1 MTSLNGIFDNG
12 VLGMTAQSS
21 AFGSISNNIANMDTV
36 GYKRS
41 NTVFQTLL
49 GEKDGT
55 TAPNNA
61 TKTPGTPSSQNGVT
75 SFTQQLV
82 SMPGS
87 IQETGNDFDLA
98 LPGNGMFV
106 FQSIPAAT
114 STGTTTTTTSG
125 PVYGRAGNLQEVVP
139 TTAAGTA
146 GLTVNGVSLVA
157 NAAYLANQNGQL
169 LLGVPLTAGQTQTT
183 LTANTTLVPIQVSN
197 SAPFPGEATSTAALQ
212 AVIPAVG
219 ATSVSTPIYYYD
231 SNGNQVPMTLTWS
244 NPVATPGAGVTW
256 TLKVTPGSSSTPA
269 LTTQASF
276 DSQGNSTTS
285 NVSITSTD
293 NGTTTSFNLDLS
305 KVQMLGNAPS
315 NTTNGQAL
323 AVNTNYTQNG
333 LPSGTFQG
341 VKINSD
347 GTVVGQ
353 YSNGATQALYQ
364 IPLAQFASPD
374 NLQVLA
380 GGVYAPTQAS
390 GAATLALPGQGAS
403 PIDVGAVEE
412 SNVDLSSEFTSMIL
426 TQQAY
431 NSSSQV
437 VQAANQ
443 MTVTTENLIT

>member
-12 VLGMTAQSS
+12 VLGMIAQSNAMGTVS
-21 AFGSISNNIANMDTV
+21 DNIANIDTV

-49 GEKDGT
+49 GEQDGT
-55 TAPNNA
+55 TAPNDA
-61 TKTPGTPSSQNGVT
+61 TKTPGTASNQNGVT

-82 SMPGS
+82 SVAGS

-106 FQSIPAAT
+106 FQSIPAAN
-114 STGTTTTTTSG
+114 SSGTTTTTTAG

-169 LLGVPLTAGQTQTT
+169 LLGAPVAQGQTQATLNGTT
-183 LTANTTLVPIQVSN
+183 NLVPIQVSN
-197 SAPFPGEATSTAALQ
+197 AAPFPGAPTTSATLT

-219 ATSVSTPIYYYD
+219 ANTVSTPVDYVD
-231 SNGNQVPMTLTWS
+231 STGAQQPLTLTWS
-244 NPVATPGAGVTW
+244 NPVRTPGAGVSW
-256 TLKVTPGSSSTPA
+256 TLTVTDANGNTVGSPS
-269 LTTQASF
+269 QFSF
-276 DSQGNSTTS
+276 DSQGNA
-285 NVSITSTD
+285 
-293 NGTTTSFNLDLS
+293 TTTSIPITANGTSFTVDTTG
-305 KVQMLGNAPS
+305 VQMLGSAQGNS
-315 NTTNGQAL
+315 STGQAL
-323 AVNTNYTQNG
+323 AVNTSYNQNG
-333 LPSGTFQG
+333 LPSGTFDG
-341 VKINSD
+341 VQINSD

-353 YSNGATQALYQ
+353 YSSGATQVLYQ

-380 GGVYAPTQAS
+380 GNVYAPTQAS

-403 PIDVGAVEE
+403 TIDVGALEE

-431 NSSSQV
+431 NSSAQV

-443 MTVTTENLIT
+443 MSVTAENLIT

>member
-12 VLGMTAQSS
+12 VQGMTAQSN
-21 AFGSISNNIANMDTV
+21 AFGSISNNIANIDTV

-49 GEKDGT
+49 GEQDGSS
-55 TAPNNA
+55 APNDA
-61 TKTPGTPSSQNGVT
+61 TKTPGSPSNQNGVT

-82 SMPGS
+82 SVAGS
-87 IQETGNDFDLA
+87 IQETGNTFDLA

-114 STGTTTTTTSG
+114 ATGTTTTAG

-146 GLTVNGVSLVA
+146 GLSVNGVSLVA

-169 LLGVPLTAGQTQTT
+169 LLGIPVTKGQTQAT
-183 LTANTTLVPIQVSN
+183 LTGTPNLVPIQVSN
-197 SAPFPGEATSTAALQ
+197 AAPFPGQATTSATLQ

-219 ATSVSTPIYYYD
+219 ATSVSTPVSYVD
-231 SNGNQVPMTLTWS
+231 GAGTQTPLTLTWS
-244 NPVATPGAGVTW
+244 NPVRTPGAGVSW
-256 TLKVTPGSSSTPA
+256 TLTTTDANGNTVGAPSTF
-269 LTTQASF
+269 SF
-276 DSQGNSTTS
+276 DSQGNATTTS
-285 NVSITSTD
+285 VPITA
-293 NGTTTSFNLDLS
+293 NGTTFTIDTTG
-305 KVQMLGNAPS
+305 VQMLGSAQGNS
-315 NTTNGQAL
+315 TGGQAL
-323 AVNTNYTQNG
+323 AVNTNYNQNG

-341 VKINSD
+341 VQINPD

-353 YSNGATQALYQ
+353 YSSGASQILYQ

-403 PIDVGAVEE
+403 TIDVGAVEE

-443 MTVTTENLIT
+443 MTVTTENLIS